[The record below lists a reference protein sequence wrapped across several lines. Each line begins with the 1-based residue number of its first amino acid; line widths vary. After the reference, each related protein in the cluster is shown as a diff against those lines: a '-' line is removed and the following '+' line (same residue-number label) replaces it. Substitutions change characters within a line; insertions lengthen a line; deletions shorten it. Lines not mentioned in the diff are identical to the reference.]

1 LQCLSGSME
10 ITARL
15 IQEKRISKKMRIKKD
30 ANAKSEG
37 LEHYSDINSESFSVK
52 KNATI
57 SRGIIISFNQKRKQK
72 EIQDRLLFEIFLR
85 FGPNLS
91 FDWMQRMC
99 PRP

>member
-1 LQCLSGSME
+1 ME

-37 LEHYSDINSESFSVK
+37 LEHYSDINSELFSVK
-52 KNATI
+52 KNAAI
-57 SRGIIISFNQKRKQK
+57 SRGIIISFNQKRK
-72 EIQDRLLFEIFLR
+72 EIRTDFFLKFR
-85 FGPNLS
+85 TNLS
-91 FDWMQRMC
+91 FDWMQRTC